1 MLSRF
6 ANKTFA
12 LWVIIAGILG
22 FVFPDVFKPIGSWIA
37 ILLGVM
43 MFGMGLTL
51 TTADFR
57 EIFRRPKDVFVGILA
72 QFLIMPL
79 AAFVLCKAF
88 ALPPDLAVGL
98 MLLGCVPG
106 GTASNLVTFLARG
119 DVALS
124 VTITSCTTLL
134 APLVTPALMYFF
146 ANQWIAIN
154 PTAMFLSIV
163 QVILLPI
170 AAGVVVHKVFGKK
183 ADQASVVLPFV
194 SVATAVVIIAA
205 VVAATRSQFL
215 SAGLTVFAVVAL
227 QNAFG
232 MGLGFLAGRLFGMD
246 VAKCKAL
253 CFEVGMQNSA
263 LGVTLATVHF
273 AASPMTAP
281 PAAGWSERPCRRRWV
296 RSGTMSPALWLQV
309 SSRSFAATAKRR
321 LSLKCSK
328 KMRQPRSTLQ
338 TLRTRL
344 RPEPD
349 IPCGDP

>member
-1 MLSRF
+1 
-6 ANKTFA
+6 
-12 LWVIIAGILG
+12 
-22 FVFPDVFKPIGSWIA
+22 
-37 ILLGVM
+37 
-43 MFGMGLTL
+43 
-51 TTADFR
+51 
-57 EIFRRPKDVFVGILA
+57 
-72 QFLIMPL
+72 
-79 AAFVLCKAF
+79 
-88 ALPPDLAVGL
+88 
-98 MLLGCVPG
+98 
-106 GTASNLVTFLARG
+106 
-119 DVALS
+119 
-124 VTITSCTTLL
+124 
-134 APLVTPALMYFF
+134 MYFF

-170 AAGVVVHKVFGKK
+170 AAGVVVHKLFGKK

-205 VVAATRSQFL
+205 VVAATRGQFL

-273 AASPMTAP
+273 AASPMTALP
-281 PAAGWSERPCRRRWV
+281 SA
-296 RSGTMSPALWLQV
+296 ALWLQV
-309 SSRSFAATAKRR
+309 SSRSFAATVKRR

-349 IPCGDP
+349 IPCGNLSTN

>member
-1 MLSRF
+1 MMNTLLMLSRF

-72 QFLIMPL
+72 Q
-79 AAFVLCKAF
+79 
-88 ALPPDLAVGL
+88 
-98 MLLGCVPG
+98 
-106 GTASNLVTFLARG
+106 FLARG

-205 VVAATRSQFL
+205 VVAATRGQFL
-215 SAGLTVFAVVAL
+215 SAGLTVFAVVVL

-232 MGLGFLAGRLFGMD
+232 MGLGFLAGRLFGTL
-246 VAKCKAL
+246 KSSKAPTNYFTPNIL
-253 CFEVGMQNSA
+253 RKSWSRLVVSVVHLDA
-263 LGVTLATVHF
+263 LAFPV
-273 AASPMTAP
+273 
-281 PAAGWSERPCRRRWV
+281 
-296 RSGTMSPALWLQV
+296 
-309 SSRSFAATAKRR
+309 AAT
-321 LSLKCSK
+321 
-328 KMRQPRSTLQ
+328 
-338 TLRTRL
+338 
-344 RPEPD
+344 
-349 IPCGDP
+349 

>member
-1 MLSRF
+1 MNTFLMISRF
-6 ANKTFA
+6 MNKTFA
-12 LWVIIAGILG
+12 LWVVVFGALG
-22 FVFPDVFKPIGSWIA
+22 FVFPQVFKPVGAYVS
-37 ILLGVM
+37 ILLGVV

-57 EIFRRPKDVFVGILA
+57 EIFRRPKDVAVGILA

-88 ALPPDLAVGL
+88 DLPPDLAVGL

-163 QVILLPI
+163 QVILLRI
-170 AAGVVVHKVFGKK
+170 AAGVVVHNVFGKK

-205 VVAATRSQFL
+205 VVAATRGQFL

-232 MGLGFLAGRLFGMD
+232 MALGFAAGKVFRMD
-246 VAKCKAL
+246 LPKCKCL

-263 LGVTLATVHF
+263 LGVALASVHF
-273 AASPMTAP
+273 AASPMTALP
-281 PAAGWSERPCRRRWV
+281 SAIG
-296 RSGTMSPALWLQV
+296 ALWHNITGPVVATFFQKW
-309 SSRSFAATAKRR
+309 RAADEKKSILDLMEETIAKAREEKTAAV
-321 LSLKCSK
+321 
-328 KMRQPRSTLQ
+328 
-338 TLRTRL
+338 
-344 RPEPD
+344 
-349 IPCGDP
+349 

>member
-1 MLSRF
+1 MMNTLLMLSRF

-79 AAFVLCKAF
+79 AAFALCKAF

-106 GTASNLVTFLARG
+106 GTASNLATFLARG

-170 AAGVVVHKVFGKK
+170 AAGVVVHKLFGKK

-205 VVAATRSQFL
+205 VVAATRGQFL

-273 AASPMTAP
+273 AASPMTALP
-281 PAAGWSERPCRRRWV
+281 SAVG
-296 RSGTMSPALWLQV
+296 ALWHNV
-309 SSRSFAATAKRR
+309 SGAVVASFFQKLRGNGEKKTFFEVLEENAAAKKHAANA
-321 LSLKCSK
+321 SHKAAA
-328 KMRQPRSTLQ
+328 
-338 TLRTRL
+338 
-344 RPEPD
+344 
-349 IPCGDP
+349 

>member
-1 MLSRF
+1 MMNTLLMLSRF

-146 ANQWIAIN
+146 ANQWIAI
-154 PTAMFLSIV
+154 
-163 QVILLPI
+163 LLPI

-205 VVAATRSQFL
+205 VVAATRGQFL

-273 AASPMTAP
+273 AASPMTALP
-281 PAAGWSERPCRRRWV
+281 SAVG
-296 RSGTMSPALWLQV
+296 ALWHNV
-309 SSRSFAATAKRR
+309 SGAVVASFFQKLRGNGEKKTFFEVLEENAAAKKHAANA
-321 LSLKCSK
+321 SHKAAA
-328 KMRQPRSTLQ
+328 
-338 TLRTRL
+338 
-344 RPEPD
+344 
-349 IPCGDP
+349 

>member
-1 MLSRF
+1 MMNTLLMLSRF

-205 VVAATRSQFL
+205 VVAATRGQFL

-232 MGLGFLAGRLFGMD
+232 MALGFAAGKVFRMD
-246 VAKCKAL
+246 LPKCKCL

-263 LGVTLATVHF
+263 LGVALASVHF
-273 AASPMTAP
+273 AASPMTALP
-281 PAAGWSERPCRRRWV
+281 SAIG
-296 RSGTMSPALWLQV
+296 ALWHNITGPVVATFFQKW
-309 SSRSFAATAKRR
+309 RAADEKKSILDLMEESIAKAREEKTAAV
-321 LSLKCSK
+321 
-328 KMRQPRSTLQ
+328 
-338 TLRTRL
+338 
-344 RPEPD
+344 
-349 IPCGDP
+349 

>member
-72 QFLIMPL
+72 Q
-79 AAFVLCKAF
+79 
-88 ALPPDLAVGL
+88 
-98 MLLGCVPG
+98 
-106 GTASNLVTFLARG
+106 FLARG

-205 VVAATRSQFL
+205 VVAATRGQFL
-215 SAGLTVFAVVAL
+215 SAGLTVFAVVVL

-273 AASPMTAP
+273 AASPMTALP
-281 PAAGWSERPCRRRWV
+281 SAVG
-296 RSGTMSPALWLQV
+296 ALWHNV
-309 SSRSFAATAKRR
+309 SGAVVASFFQKLRGNGEKKTFFEVLEENAAAKKHAANA
-321 LSLKCSK
+321 SHKAAA
-328 KMRQPRSTLQ
+328 
-338 TLRTRL
+338 
-344 RPEPD
+344 
-349 IPCGDP
+349 

>member
-1 MLSRF
+1 MNTFLMISRF
-6 ANKTFA
+6 MNKTFA
-12 LWVIIAGILG
+12 LWVVVFGALG
-22 FVFPDVFKPIGSWIA
+22 FVFPQVFKPVGAYVS
-37 ILLGVM
+37 ILLGVV

-72 QFLIMPL
+72 Q
-79 AAFVLCKAF
+79 
-88 ALPPDLAVGL
+88 
-98 MLLGCVPG
+98 
-106 GTASNLVTFLARG
+106 FLARG

-205 VVAATRSQFL
+205 VVAATRGQFL

-273 AASPMTAP
+273 AASPMTALP
-281 PAAGWSERPCRRRWV
+281 SAVG
-296 RSGTMSPALWLQV
+296 ALWHNV
-309 SSRSFAATAKRR
+309 SGAVVASFFQKLRGNGEKKTFFEVLEENAAAKKHAANA
-321 LSLKCSK
+321 SHKAAA
-328 KMRQPRSTLQ
+328 
-338 TLRTRL
+338 
-344 RPEPD
+344 
-349 IPCGDP
+349 

>member
-1 MLSRF
+1 MMNTLLMLSRF

-205 VVAATRSQFL
+205 VVAATRGQFL

-253 CFEVGMQNSA
+253 CFAEFGLGRHARYRALCGFADDGPAVGGGCA
-263 LGVTLATVHF
+263 LAQCLRRCGCKFLPE
-273 AASPMTAP
+273 AS
-281 PAAGWSERPCRRRWV
+281 RQRRKEDF
-296 RSGTMSPALWLQV
+296 L
-309 SSRSFAATAKRR
+309 
-321 LSLKCSK
+321 
-328 KMRQPRSTLQ
+328 
-338 TLRTRL
+338 
-344 RPEPD
+344 
-349 IPCGDP
+349 

>member
-1 MLSRF
+1 M
-6 ANKTFA
+6 
-12 LWVIIAGILG
+12 
-22 FVFPDVFKPIGSWIA
+22 FKPIGSWIA

-205 VVAATRSQFL
+205 VVAATRGQFL
-215 SAGLTVFAVVAL
+215 SAGLD
-227 QNAFG
+227 G
-232 MGLGFLAGRLFGMD
+232 GLLWWRCRMLSAWDPGFAGRLFGMD
-246 VAKCKAL
+246 VTKCKAL

-273 AASPMTAP
+273 AASPMTALP
-281 PAAGWSERPCRRRWV
+281 SAVG
-296 RSGTMSPALWLQV
+296 ALWHNV
-309 SSRSFAATAKRR
+309 SGAVVASFFQKLRGNGEKEDFLLFEVLEENAAAKKHAANAFAQGRG
-321 LSLKCSK
+321 LNLTFSLVGS
-328 KMRQPRSTLQ
+328 
-338 TLRTRL
+338 
-344 RPEPD
+344 
-349 IPCGDP
+349 

>member
-1 MLSRF
+1 MMNTLLMLSRF

-12 LWVIIAGILG
+12 LRAIIAGILG

-72 QFLIMPL
+72 Q
-79 AAFVLCKAF
+79 
-88 ALPPDLAVGL
+88 
-98 MLLGCVPG
+98 
-106 GTASNLVTFLARG
+106 FLARG

-170 AAGVVVHKVFGKK
+170 AAGVVVHRVFGKK

-205 VVAATRSQFL
+205 VVAATRGQFL

-273 AASPMTAP
+273 AASPMTALP
-281 PAAGWSERPCRRRWV
+281 SAVG
-296 RSGTMSPALWLQV
+296 ALWHNV
-309 SSRSFAATAKRR
+309 SGAVVASFFQKLRGNGEKKTFFEVLEENAAAKKHAANA
-321 LSLKCSK
+321 SHKAAA
-328 KMRQPRSTLQ
+328 
-338 TLRTRL
+338 
-344 RPEPD
+344 
-349 IPCGDP
+349 

>member
-72 QFLIMPL
+72 Q
-79 AAFVLCKAF
+79 
-88 ALPPDLAVGL
+88 
-98 MLLGCVPG
+98 
-106 GTASNLVTFLARG
+106 FLARG

-205 VVAATRSQFL
+205 VVAATRGQFL

-273 AASPMTAP
+273 AASPMTALP
-281 PAAGWSERPCRRRWV
+281 SAVG
-296 RSGTMSPALWLQV
+296 ALWHNV
-309 SSRSFAATAKRR
+309 SGAVVASFFQKLRGNGEKKTFFEVLEENAAAKKHAANA
-321 LSLKCSK
+321 SHKAAA
-328 KMRQPRSTLQ
+328 
-338 TLRTRL
+338 
-344 RPEPD
+344 
-349 IPCGDP
+349 

>member
-1 MLSRF
+1 MMNTLLMLSRF

-106 GTASNLVTFLARG
+106 GTASKLVTFLARG
-119 DVALS
+119 DVAL
-124 VTITSCTTLL
+124 
-134 APLVTPALMYFF
+134 F

-205 VVAATRSQFL
+205 VVAATRGQFL

-273 AASPMTAP
+273 AASPMTALP
-281 PAAGWSERPCRRRWV
+281 SAVG
-296 RSGTMSPALWLQV
+296 ALWHNV
-309 SSRSFAATAKRR
+309 SGAVVASFFQKLRGNGEKKSFFEVLEENAAAKKHAANA
-321 LSLKCSK
+321 SHKAAA
-328 KMRQPRSTLQ
+328 
-338 TLRTRL
+338 
-344 RPEPD
+344 
-349 IPCGDP
+349 